1 MDLEEATDPREHGE
15 KDLSAVSEAGVAVR
29 NNHRGQPNSF
39 EDAALR
45 DRPTVAKVLHRVC

>member
-1 MDLEEATDPREHGE
+1 MDLEEAPDPREHGE
-15 KDLSAVSEAGVAVR
+15 KNLSAVSEAGVAVR
-29 NNHRGQPNSF
+29 SNHRGQPNSF